1 MSRPDAFLSRADDA
15 PEGEAGRSV
24 RKHLLDD
31 PIGRAWLA
39 VHVIDHPT
47 RGWDSAD
54 VDFAL
59 EQAHDLL
66 RVIGGRVGPKGDRAN
81 WPGQSSAAVAQGR
94 VTAAQ
99 VSFVEDVLTW
109 LSRYVGTEREAQAL
123 QLWCACIEQRRSFSG
138 ACKSLGLNPNTEKTR
153 RRRGSLLIATG
164 LCREDIQIPEHVL
177 AARCSQ
183 AGAERLAEMEAA
195 IARGPAGQGGGQA
208 LEEPAAEPDAPPEL
222 WDRCRAA
229 LANLGPHESPL
240 RTVREI
246 IRAQVLADV
255 VNGETLTDAMI
266 AAAEKRRRHLTRLAR
281 QQGLLNDGGRR

>member
-1 MSRPDAFLSRADDA
+1 MSRPDAILSRAA
-15 PEGEAGRSV
+15 TPHHEGEGRAV
-24 RKHLLDD
+24 PKHLLDD

-66 RVIGGRVGPKGDRAN
+66 RTIGGRVGPKGDRAN
-81 WPGQSSAAVAQGR
+81 WPGQSGAAVAQGR

-109 LSRYVGTEREAQAL
+109 LSRYVGSEREARAL

-138 ACKSLGLNPNTEKTR
+138 ACKAAGLNPSTEKTR
-153 RRRGSLLIATG
+153 RRRGAILIATG
-164 LCREDIQIPEHVL
+164 LCRDDVPIPADVL
-177 AARCSQ
+177 AARRSQ
-183 AGAERLAEMEAA
+183 EGAARLAETEDA
-195 IARGPAGQGGGQA
+195 IARASAREGG
-208 LEEPAAEPDAPPEL
+208 AAEPDAPPEL

-229 LANLGPHESPL
+229 LAGLGPHESPL

-246 IRAQVLADV
+246 IRAQVLAEV
-255 VNGETLTDAMI
+255 VRGETLTDAMI
-266 AAAEKRRRHLTRLAR
+266 AAAEKRRRRLTRLAR
-281 QQGLLNDGGRR
+281 QQGLLDDGGRR